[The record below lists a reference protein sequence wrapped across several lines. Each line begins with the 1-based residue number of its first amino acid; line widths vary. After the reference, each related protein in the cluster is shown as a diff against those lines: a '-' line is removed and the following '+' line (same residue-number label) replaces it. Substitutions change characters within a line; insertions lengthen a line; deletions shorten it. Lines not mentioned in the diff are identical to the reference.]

1 MFTKLLTNDNIGDI
15 FTLTITWIGGEYM
28 KKIERNVE
36 LKAARVR
43 AGKTQQECADVLGI
57 TRIMYAQKERG
68 LNGFSLDQA
77 GVLSAFL
84 RIPKQDFFKIFL
96 ANNVYTNDNNGGVT
110 A

>member
-1 MFTKLLTNDNIGDI
+1 
-15 FTLTITWIGGEYM
+15 M
-28 KKIERNVE
+28 KKVEKNVE

-43 AGKTQQECADVLGI
+43 AGKTQQECADALGI

-84 RIPKQDFFKIFL
+84 QIPKQDFFL
-96 ANNVYTNDNNGGVT
+96 VGRMCDMSYLVT
-110 A
+110 LTTLNILGIT